1 MSIGLFLCAECVVDT
16 ANMCDS
22 NVFLSKIMIIL
33 HPPPTP
39 APHHCVRTSSCY
51 RTFISLNFTI
61 CYIVTLIFLI
71 VNCYFGLFCTR
82 YFIC

>member
-33 HPPPTP
+33 HLPPTP
-39 APHHCVRTSSCY
+39 APHHCVQT
-51 RTFISLNFTI
+51 TFFCISLNFTI
-61 CYIVTLIFLI
+61 CYIAILIFHIL
-71 VNCYFGLFCTR
+71 NYYFGLFYTQ